1 MSKIIGVTFMA
12 LLVLAVVGW
21 NSFTYT
27 VDQTQQAIVL
37 RFGEIQKTVLEP
49 GLNFKMPF
57 ADEVVLYEK
66 RILDLDPAP
75 VKQLL
80 TDQKTIEVDAYARYR
95 IIDPLQFFRRVR
107 TYQRLEDRFSKLVRA
122 GLQREIANVSLD
134 ELLSDKRKD
143 IMDKIR
149 QEVDGQARSFG
160 IEVVDVRIGRT
171 DLPPEI
177 SQNVYNRMSTD
188 QERKARETRALGGEQ
203 AKIIRARADR
213 DRTVLLATAK
223 RESEILRGQGEGER
237 NTILADAYG
246 RDPEFFDFYKS
257 MQEYRNGLGGDS
269 TTMILTPDSDF
280 FRFFGQDK
288 QKQD

>member
-95 IIDPLQFFRRVR
+95 IVDPLQFFRRVR

-134 ELLSDKRKD
+134 ELLSDKRKG

-237 NTILADAYG
+237 NMILADAYG

-269 TTMILTPDSDF
+269 TTMVLTPDSDF